1 MSPLVNI
8 HRGEVKVVGIQAGRG
23 AQCRLAQLGILP
35 GKIIEVLSNPSHGPV
50 VVRCDNSR
58 FMIGFGL
65 ASKVMVEVMG
75 SQGVKKG
82 DSE

>member
-8 HRGEVKVVGIQAGRG
+8 KKGKVKVLGVQAGRI
-23 AQCRLAQLGILP
+23 AQSRLAQLGILP

-50 VVRCDNSR
+50 MLKCDNSR

-65 ASKVMVEVMG
+65 ASKVMVELVDRDN
-75 SQGVKKG
+75 SKD
-82 DSE
+82 DSK